1 MFTVPLT
8 EGETRKIPRLY
19 KYIYVTCIE
28 CHILIIA
35 IIF

>member
-8 EGETRKIPRLY
+8 EGETRKIPHLY
-19 KYIYVTCIE
+19 KYTNIE
-28 CHILIIA
+28 RHILIIA